1 MIEIQLNEHR
11 LNLAPSTPLLEALAL
26 GKVDLA
32 QPFAV
37 AINGEFVP
45 KSQYEVTQLKNG
57 DQLDVVSPV
66 GGG

>member
-1 MIEIQLNEHR
+1 MLTVCLNNQPQT
-11 LNLAPSTPLLEALAL
+11 LSAPQPLSDFLAQQAELE
-26 GKVDLA
+26 

-45 KSQYEVTQLKNG
+45 RSQYAEVTLQDG
-57 DQLDVVSPV
+57 DTLDVVSPV